1 MLLLDWRTFDCDNE
15 GVSGGCPAELTVI
28 VLNCP
33 VTDFD
38 FFILDPALS
47 GVKVCM
53 TG

>member
-1 MLLLDWRTFDCDNE
+1 MLLLGWRTFDCDKE
-15 GVSGGCPAELTVI
+15 GVKGGYPDEPTVI

-47 GVKVCM
+47 GVNVCM